1 MTTTVSATSPT
12 TASATSRATTHD
24 AGLLLG
30 PVRLPRASAGAWAGP
45 PEGLAAHVRRL
56 GPRPAGGAWLLATI
70 DAAGLTGHGGAHVP
84 TASRWRAAMD
94 NDEPAVRR
102 RPTADATPRRP
113 LTAVANAAE
122 SEPLSAKDA
131 TLLRQRPHLVL
142 DGLDLMAETLRAD
155 RAVLWLHDDD
165 RLTRA
170 AVELALRERPVGRVP
185 VEVAAAPAH
194 YLSGERSAIARA
206 LAGGPVLPLGRPAPE
221 VRARWPCTVV
231 SNAETLARAA
241 LLARGLP
248 PLTGRLLTVLT
259 PAGRE
264 VVEVPAGTPADV
276 VLAGAGWREAPQ
288 AVLLGGF
295 GGIWAPWHVVATF
308 DEAALRPAG
317 LSAGAGIVAPLPYG
331 ACGLAETAA
340 ITGYLAA
347 MSAGQCG
354 PCVFGLPALADDVRR
369 LAAGTARRTARLG
382 RPDRLT
388 EDLDLVAGRGGCHH
402 PDGAVGLI
410 RSAMS
415 TFADDAH
422 AHSRGRACR
431 VGTFIPVPVV
441 RS

>member
-1 MTTTVSATSPT
+1 MTTTTAPT
-12 TASATSRATTHD
+12 TT
-24 AGLLLG
+24 GLLLG

-45 PEGLAAHVRRL
+45 PEGIAAHVRRL

-70 DAAGLTGHGGAHVP
+70 DAAGLTGHGGAHAP

-94 NDEPAVRR
+94 DGAPAVRR
-102 RPTADATPRRP
+102 PAADAAPRRP

-122 SEPLSAKDA
+122 SEPLGAKDA

-142 DGLDLMAETLRAD
+142 DGLDLMAETLGAD

-165 RLTRA
+165 RPTRA
-170 AVELALRERPVGRVP
+170 AVEVALRERPAGRVP
-185 VEVAAAPAH
+185 VEVAAAPTH

-206 LAGGPVLPLGRPAPE
+206 LAGGPVLPWGRPAPE
-221 VRARWPCTVV
+221 VRARRPRTVV
-231 SNAETLARAA
+231 GNAETLARAA
-241 LLARGLP
+241 LLARGFP
-248 PLTGRLLTVLT
+248 PLTARLLTVLT
-259 PAGRE
+259 PSGRE
-264 VVEVPAGTPADV
+264 VLEVPAGTPADV
-276 VLAGAGWREAPQ
+276 VLAGAGWHEAPQ

-295 GGIWAPWHVVATF
+295 GGAWAPWHAVATF
-308 DEAALRPAG
+308 DEAALRAAG
-317 LSAGAGIVAPLPYG
+317 LSAGPGIVGPIPHG

-340 ITGYLAA
+340 IAGYLAA

-369 LAAGTARRTARLG
+369 LAAGTTRRTARPG

-410 RSAMS
+410 RSALS

-431 VGTFIPVPVV
+431 VDTFIPVPAVQP
-441 RS
+441 